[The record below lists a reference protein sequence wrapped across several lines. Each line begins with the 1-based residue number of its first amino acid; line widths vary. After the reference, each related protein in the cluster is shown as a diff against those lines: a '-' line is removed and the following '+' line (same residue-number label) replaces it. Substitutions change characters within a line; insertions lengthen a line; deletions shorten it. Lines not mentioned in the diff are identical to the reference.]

1 MNLNFKSGVT
11 ATAVILVFGV
21 SMAFAGPIED
31 RKAKMKE
38 VGKQTGILGKMV
50 KGETAFDGE
59 AALAAYVAMGN
70 AGTGF
75 GELFPEDSQI
85 GGETTASPKIWEDR
99 AGFEAAGKK
108 FGEALGAAIQAGAP
122 ANLDALKTSF
132 GSVAQ
137 NCKACHTDY
146 RIKKD

>member
-1 MNLNFKSGVT
+1 MKTSLKSGMT
-11 ATAVILVFGV
+11 ATALLLSFGTAI
-21 SMAFAGPIED
+21 AFAGPIED

-38 VGKQTGILGKMV
+38 VGKQTGIIGKMV
-50 KGETAFDGE
+50 KGETAFDGQ

-75 GELFPEDSQI
+75 GELFPEDSKT
-85 GGETTASPKIWEDR
+85 GGETTASPKIWDDR

-108 FGEALGAAIQAGAP
+108 FGEDLGAAIQSGVP
-122 ANLDALKTSF
+122 ADLNALKASF

-146 RIKKD
+146 RIKKN